1 MIRFIK
7 GKYISNGLDYIV
19 VENNGMGYLVKTS
32 SKTINNFNL
41 LEEITIYTY
50 MGVREDDISLYGFK
64 TNEELS
70 MFTLLISVSGI
81 GPKVALGIL
90 NEHTPEKLIY
100 AILNNDIDLLT
111 RAKGIGKKTAQRMIL
126 ELKDKMKTQEVYDIE
141 PNSNININEDNRKE
155 AIEALM
161 ALGYSK
167 KESISVVVSVY
178 IENMTTTEIIRKS
191 LSQFV
196 K

>member
-7 GKYISNGLDYIV
+7 GKYISNGIDNIV
-19 VENNGMGYLVKTS
+19 IENNGMGFFIKAST
-32 SKTINNFNL
+32 KTIGHFNL
-41 LEEITIYTY
+41 SDDITVYTY
-50 MGVREDDISLYGFK
+50 MSVREDDISLYGF
-64 TNEELS
+64 TSNEELS

-90 NEHTPEKLIY
+90 DEHIPEKIIY
-100 AILNNDIDLLT
+100 AIINGDIDMLT
-111 RAKGIGKKTAQRMIL
+111 RAKGIGKKTAQRLIL
-126 ELKDKMKTQEVYDIE
+126 ELKDKMKAQDISE
-141 PNSNININEDNRKE
+141 IETDIQIDSDNRKE

-167 KESISVVVSVY
+167 KESLSVVLSVY
-178 IENMTTTEIIRKS
+178 TEEMSTTDIIKKS